1 MHEST
6 KCTSSKTRHTD
17 LVDVMEGQNGVKIG
31 VEVVEEVDHLHGRAA
46 RRQRGEADDVGEVD
60 GDRFVGLWVHDV
72 ACLQLL

>member
-1 MHEST
+1 
-6 KCTSSKTRHTD
+6 
-17 LVDVMEGQNGVKIG
+17 MEGQNGVEIG

-72 ACLQLL
+72 ACLQLLCNHPVQQTHTEV